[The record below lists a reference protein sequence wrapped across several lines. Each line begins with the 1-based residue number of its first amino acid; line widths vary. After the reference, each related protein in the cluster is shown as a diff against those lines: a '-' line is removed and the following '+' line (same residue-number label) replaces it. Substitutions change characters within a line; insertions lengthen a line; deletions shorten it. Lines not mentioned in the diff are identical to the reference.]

1 MASTIGTLAK
11 RFGLSRSTLLYYDRI
26 GVLKPSARLANGYRA
41 YSRADED
48 RLRYIVT
55 YRKTGASMRDIR
67 RMLDGGTSGLRE
79 VLDRRLDQ
87 LNEEIAA
94 LRGQQR
100 FILGLLKCRK
110 MTSRVGVMNLD
121 LWIALLRA
129 AGFTREDMN
138 RWHGAFERSSPAS
151 HQKFLESLCI
161 PENAIRRIRRRSR
174 RGTAAVEPRPV

>member
-1 MASTIGTLAK
+1 MPSTIGTLAK

-26 GVLKPSARLANGYRA
+26 GILAPSGRLANGYRA

-48 RLRYIVT
+48 RLRQIVT

-67 RMLDGGTSGLRE
+67 RILDGGRSALRE

-87 LNEEIAA
+87 LNGEIAA

-110 MTSRVGVMNLD
+110 VTSRVGVMNLD
-121 LWIALLRA
+121 LWIALLKA

-138 RWHGAFERSSPAS
+138 GWHVAFERSSPAS
-151 HQKFLESLCI
+151 HQKFLEFLCI
-161 PENAIRRIRRRSR
+161 PETAIRRIRRRSR
-174 RGTAAVEPRPV
+174 SGVPAGTPQAV